1 MESYAQSTQD
11 YLIDG
16 LSYKMQNGASYVTNR
31 RSISFYSSGSDT
43 YSPSSGVKVIKL
55 KMNGTD
61 WLDGSTVKVQ
71 FDITNNHASESLT
84 FLSGPHAFFR
94 RMRVLCQGQVIE
106 DLDSYNR
113 VCEMFNLFQS
123 TANRKNDAIE
133 GARTWHDAGGPET
146 LAYSKK
152 RTMSMKLCSGLLNQ
166 SKMLPIRYA
175 PIEVE
180 LEIVGDANEAV
191 ESATDAANWSISN
204 VQLKADVVTLD
215 NGLENS
221 YAEHLLS
228 GKSLPIN
235 YGTYIN
241 QDQVVSGNAFSVNI
255 SRSATRLKSVFIS
268 LLGASATST
277 IKEFN
282 HFWHPMGVAPTN
294 GDYDAGK
301 EVEFQVQIGSKL
313 YPEMPIRSSAES
325 FSQLSKCLGIQNSP
339 FHSLDISGTQYRSH
353 SFIVGIDTEKVLQ
366 AGFTGINTKA
376 GDLMTIKVKPV
387 DATSYGTTNPTKIF
401 TVLHT
406 DNILE
411 IRDGGVTVFD

>member
-61 WLDGSTVKVQ
+61 WLDPSTVKVQ
-71 FDITNNHASESLT
+71 FDITNNHASETLT
-84 FLSGPHAFFR
+84 FLSGGHAFFR
-94 RMRVLCQGQVIE
+94 RMRVLCQGQVVE
-106 DLDSYNR
+106 DIDSYNR

-133 GARTWHDAGGPET
+133 GAPTWHSVSTPET
-146 LAYSKK
+146 LAATKK

-166 SKMLPIRYA
+166 TKMLPIRYA
-175 PIEVE
+175 PIEIE
-180 LEIVGDANEAV
+180 LELVGDANEAV
-191 ESATDAANWSISN
+191 QSASNGANWSISN
-204 VQLKADVVTLD
+204 VQIKADVVTLD

-241 QDQVVSGNAFSVNI
+241 QDQVVPGSAFSVNI
-255 SRSATRLKSVFIS
+255 SRSASRLKSAFIS
-268 LLGASATST
+268 LLGANDATT
-277 IKEFN
+277 LKDFN
-282 HFWHPMGVAPTN
+282 HFWSPMS
-294 GDYDAGK
+294 GDYDGGK
-301 EVEFQVQIGSKL
+301 EIEVQIQLGSKM
-313 YPEMPIRSSAES
+313 YPEMPIRSTAEA
-325 FSQLSKCLGIQNSP
+325 FSQLSKCLGIHGSP
-339 FHSLDISGTQYRSH
+339 FHSLDISPQQYRDY
-353 SFIVGIDTEKVLQ
+353 SFIIGIDFEKVLQ
-366 AGFTGINTKA
+366 AGFTGVNSRA
-376 GDLMTIKVKPV
+376 GGDLMTIKVKPV
-387 DATSYGTTNPTKIF
+387 DSANYGTVNPTKIF

>member
-31 RSISFYSSGSDT
+31 RSISYYSSGSDT
-43 YSPSSGVKVIKL
+43 YSPSSGVKVVKL

-61 WLDGSTVKVQ
+61 WLDPSTVKVQ
-71 FDITNNHASESLT
+71 FDITNNHASETLT
-84 FLSGPHAFFR
+84 FLSGGHAFFR
-94 RMRVLCQGQVIE
+94 RMRVLCQGQVVE
-106 DLDSYNR
+106 DCDSYNR

-133 GARTWHDAGGPET
+133 GARTWHDAGGAET
-146 LAYSKK
+146 LAHSKK

-175 PIEVE
+175 PIEIE

-191 ESATDAANWSISN
+191 ESASDAANWSISN

-235 YGTYIN
+235 YSTYIN
-241 QDQVVSGNAFSVNI
+241 QDQVVAGNAFSVNI

-268 LLGASATST
+268 LLAANATST

-282 HFWHPMGVAPTN
+282 NFWHPMGVAPTN

-301 EVEFQVQIGSKL
+301 
-313 YPEMPIRSSAES
+313 
-325 FSQLSKCLGIQNSP
+325 
-339 FHSLDISGTQYRSH
+339 
-353 SFIVGIDTEKVLQ
+353 
-366 AGFTGINTKA
+366 
-376 GDLMTIKVKPV
+376 
-387 DATSYGTTNPTKIF
+387 
-401 TVLHT
+401 
-406 DNILE
+406 
-411 IRDGGVTVFD
+411 